1 MLIHAPFPMNSD
13 TTTTDERPTK
23 SPRRIQP
30 QEMDATSLIHNPWL
44 RSQIYK
50 LDVNKVE
57 YIRRA
62 FLIASSYQPNLEY
75 PFSDLNN
82 PQVLILMIIKKNEQF
97 QYHHD
102 FLK

>member
-1 MLIHAPFPMNSD
+1 MLIHTPFPMNSD

-62 FLIASSYQPNLEY
+62 FQIGRAH
-75 PFSDLNN
+75 
-82 PQVLILMIIKKNEQF
+82 V
-97 QYHHD
+97 
-102 FLK
+102 

>member
-1 MLIHAPFPMNSD
+1 MLIHTPFPMNSD